1 MLYLQEILG
10 QVALSFLFIRLTV
23 AAAAAT
29 SDHFINPPDD
39 TDLTAPESTFT
50 RGSVV
55 QLSWQTNLTRIALTL
70 WHSTSDLF
78 EYLGEI

>member
-1 MLYLQEILG
+1 MLYLQEILR
-10 QVALSFLFIRLTV
+10 QVALLILFIRLTV
-23 AAAAAT
+23 AAAAT

-39 TDLTAPESTFT
+39 TNLTAPESTFT
-50 RGSVV
+50 LGSLV

>member
-1 MLYLQEILG
+1 MLYLQEILF

-23 AAAAAT
+23 AAAAT
-29 SDHFINPPDD
+29 SDHFINPPAD